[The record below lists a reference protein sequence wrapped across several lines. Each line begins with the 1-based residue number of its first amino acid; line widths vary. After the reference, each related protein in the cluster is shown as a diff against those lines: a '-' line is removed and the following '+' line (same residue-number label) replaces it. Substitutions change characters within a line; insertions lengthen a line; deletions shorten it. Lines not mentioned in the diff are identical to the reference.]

1 MEENMLDKQSD
12 PNAVTG
18 QKFGDMSAA
27 EKLVFLGKVCVF
39 LVTAGFVYPNI
50 FVE

>member
-1 MEENMLDKQSD
+1 MEGNVTDKQNDS
-12 PNAVTG
+12 NKVTG
-18 QKFGDMSAA
+18 QKFADMSAV

-50 FVE
+50 FAD